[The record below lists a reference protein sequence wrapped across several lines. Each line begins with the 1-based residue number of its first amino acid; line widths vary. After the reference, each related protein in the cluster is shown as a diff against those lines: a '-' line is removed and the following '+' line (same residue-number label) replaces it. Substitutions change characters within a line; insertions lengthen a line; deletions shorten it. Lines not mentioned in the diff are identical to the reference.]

1 MKHVPAILAIS
12 LVVTGCGQAGGTA
25 VAAGSAS
32 TPDQNASAIAAKI
45 GSRSFS
51 NAELDTRLKADMD
64 ALKARAAASE
74 EQLKAQLADV
84 QVQVKEQEF
93 NLRKKALTEVL
104 FDMEAQSRGITR
116 DALLAQEITAKAA
129 VTSVDTDQLWEEVKS
144 RAQGA
149 SKQQVMP
156 QLQQMAAARKAESR
170 LAVFQ
175 RELFKKHNVSFVGL
189 QPARKTVVV
198 PDDAPVLGPKDAPIT
213 IVEFTDYQCP
223 FCQQAQQYVDRV
235 MATYKGQVRLV
246 YQEFPLDFHGQAKPA
261 GVAARCAGEQGRFW
275 EMHSSLLLSPG
286 TYDAADLQRR
296 AAALQIDSAKF
307 NACVASGKY
316 DLVIEKA
323 IANGRSVGVTGTPT
337 FFLNG
342 RSFSGA
348 QPFEVFERMIEEELA
363 MAASKSGNN

>member
-1 MKHVPAILAIS
+1 MKHVSAILAIS
-12 LVVTGCGQAGGTA
+12 LAVSGCNQATGSA
-25 VAAGSAS
+25 VAAAPPHPSGKE
-32 TPDQNASAIAAKI
+32 IAANR
-45 GSRSFS
+45 GSRYCS

-64 ALKARAAASE
+64 ALKARASASE

-84 QVQVKEQEF
+84 QIQVKEQEF

-104 FDMEAQSRGITR
+104 FDMEAQARGITR
-116 DALLAQEITAKAA
+116 DALIAQEISAKAA
-129 VTSVDTDQLWEEVKS
+129 VAPADIDKLWEEVKN

-149 SKQQVMP
+149 SKEQVMP
-156 QLQQMAAARKAESR
+156 QLQQMASARKAESR

-175 RELFKKHNVSFVGL
+175 RELFKKHNVSFLGL
-189 QPARKTVVV
+189 QPARKKVTF

-223 FCQQAQQYVDRV
+223 YCQQAQQYVDRV
-235 MATYKGQVRLV
+235 MATYKDQVRLV

-296 AAALQIDSAKF
+296 AATLGIDATKF
-307 NACVASGKY
+307 NACVGSGKY
-316 DLVIEKA
+316 DAVIEKA

-363 MAASKSGNN
+363 MAGSKSN